1 MKQIQSYIYDR
12 GVVTAPVGKNL
23 YSKKP
28 IALMFA
34 ALMLSSCV
42 NSTGQ
47 LDSEDTLKS
56 SWVRPDDP
64 QEQIGAK
71 EHPAVVAKYGGTY
84 ENVQAERL
92 VALIVGRLV
101 AQSEDPSRIYKITL
115 LNSPK
120 VNAFA
125 LPGGFLYVTR
135 GLMALAND
143 SSELAAVI
151 AHEMAHVSSNHAIVR
166 QERLNSAEIGRQVVA
181 DVLEDSP
188 AGRIAIA
195 ANQNRFVK
203 FSQDQELQ
211 ADTIGIRMA
220 GRAGF
225 DPFAA
230 ARFLETMDRYRK
242 FIAGDSN
249 FDSSDSFTSSHP
261 STPKRIEL
269 ARRHG
274 RFFGS
279 PGVGK
284 KDRDRYLQGI
294 DGILFGNT
302 ADEGFVRGQRFSH
315 AGLGIT
321 FEAPKG
327 FIIDNQA
334 KAVLVSGPDDIATRF
349 DATVVSKRTNLA
361 DYLKSGWITG
371 LVPQTIREEAIN
383 DFQSATAIARGDG
396 WRFKVR
402 VIRNDTQVY
411 RFITAAPQ
419 TNTNIDAVS
428 RRITESFRVL
438 SEQEI
443 AGLKPLILR
452 IATVGANQSEQTFA
466 NKMKGSSNPAQLFRL
481 LNGLMLGETV
491 SPGMKVKIV
500 TDK

>member
-1 MKQIQSYIYDR
+1 MSCAALGTSYSLSRFMRPLIL
-12 GVVTAPVGKNL
+12 G
-23 YSKKP
+23 
-28 IALMFA
+28 FA
-34 ALMLSSCV
+34 ALTLASCV
-42 NSTGQ
+42 SPGGEFENDES
-47 LDSEDTLKS
+47 LKS
-56 SWVRPDDP
+56 SWVRPNDP

-84 ENVQAERL
+84 SDIQAERL
-92 VALIVGRLV
+92 VAVIVGKLV

-151 AHEMAHVSSNHAIVR
+151 AHEMAHVSSNHAVIR
-166 QERLNSAEIGRQVVA
+166 QKKLSSADIGKQVVS

-188 AGRIAIA
+188 AGQIALA
-195 ANQNRFVK
+195 ANQIRLTK
-203 FSQDQELQ
+203 FSQEQELQ

-220 GRAGF
+220 GRAGY

-242 FIAGDSN
+242 FITGDKN
-249 FDSSDSFTSSHP
+249 FDSSDNFASSHP

-269 ARRHG
+269 AQRHG

-279 PGVGK
+279 PGIGK
-284 KDRDRYLQGI
+284 RDRDRYLQGI
-294 DGILFGNT
+294 DGLLFGNT
-302 ADEGFVRGQRFSH
+302 AEEGFVRGQSFSH
-315 AGLGIT
+315 AGLGIR
-321 FEAPKG
+321 FEAPSG
-327 FIIDNQA
+327 FTIDNQS
-334 KAVLVSGPDDIATRF
+334 KAVLISGPNDIATRF
-349 DATVVSKRTNLA
+349 DATVVSKRTGLS

-371 LVPQTIREEAIN
+371 LVNETIREQSIN
-383 DFQSATAIARGDG
+383 GFESATAIARGDA

-402 VIRNDTQVY
+402 VIRNDNQVY

-428 RRITESFRVL
+428 RRITESFRIL
-438 SEQEI
+438 SKKEI
-443 AGLKPLILR
+443 AALKPLAVR
-452 IATVGANQSEQTFA
+452 VATVGANENENTFISQ
-466 NKMKGSSNPAQLFRL
+466 MRGSSNPAELFRL
-481 LNGLMLGETV
+481 LNGLKFGETV
-491 SPGMKVKIV
+491 SPGQKIKIV